1 MDPERTP
8 HSLLL
13 GATCLSARCTPRG
26 ARAYTS
32 RTDTSLFFKPPGG
45 KRNEAAR
52 LTRHARRKFNQTT
65 PSAVPRVAPSVG
77 DVASFPIEN
86 GTFGAAGDPLTEGS
100 PPDTVDGGRIGCIGG
115 ADCLGRWSLTR

>member
-32 RTDTSLFFKPPGG
+32 RADTSLFFKPLRKTKMKPPDSQT
-45 KRNEAAR
+45 REAEILSNDSR
-52 LTRHARRKFNQTT
+52 
-65 PSAVPRVAPSVG
+65 PSVG

-86 GTFGAAGDPLTEGS
+86 GTFGAAGTL
-100 PPDTVDGGRIGCIGG
+100 
-115 ADCLGRWSLTR
+115 

>member
-32 RTDTSLFFKPPGG
+32 RADTSLFFKPLRKTKMKPPDSQT
-45 KRNEAAR
+45 REAEILSNDSR
-52 LTRHARRKFNQTT
+52 
-65 PSAVPRVAPSVG
+65 PSVG

>member
-1 MDPERTP
+1 MEPERTP

-32 RTDTSLFFKPPGG
+32 RADTSLFFKPLRKTKMKPPDSQT
-45 KRNEAAR
+45 REAEILSNDSR
-52 LTRHARRKFNQTT
+52 
-65 PSAVPRVAPSVG
+65 PSVG

-86 GTFGAAGDPLTEGS
+86 GTFGAAGDPLTEGKPVRYCRRRS
-100 PPDTVDGGRIGCIGG
+100 YWLYRRCRLPRQVV
-115 ADCLGRWSLTR
+115 LE

>member
-1 MDPERTP
+1 M
-8 HSLLL
+8 
-13 GATCLSARCTPRG
+13 
-26 ARAYTS
+26 
-32 RTDTSLFFKPPGG
+32 KPPDSQT
-45 KRNEAAR
+45 REAEILSNDSR
-52 LTRHARRKFNQTT
+52 
-65 PSAVPRVAPSVG
+65 PSVG